1 MPFFIKF
8 YSTSILWHIA
18 CKPAKGSLRL
28 DINIMQYCKTELH
41 AFYSVCSVRKV
52 LFQKQKS
59 IYYVEIILERET
71 RPRILSISK
80 ATQKIFVISLNWKEL
95 SFILFN
101 SYVLAYTISEKWLLY
116 KVIITTYNSNIIL
129 GSLWKWLTCK

>member
-1 MPFFIKF
+1 M
-8 YSTSILWHIA
+8 
-18 CKPAKGSLRL
+18 RL

-101 SYVLAYTISEKWLLY
+101 SYVLAYTISEK
-116 KVIITTYNSNIIL
+116 
-129 GSLWKWLTCK
+129 